1 LFTPG
6 HLQYLKMF
14 SSPLRLFPLFP
25 NNVFSLPLNEFI
37 LFLPAKFQ
45 IITNYKYMY
54 IFQTNM
60 TINIIGYNQN
70 GHSLQYFLETYMD
83 LFMAKRKLNLE

>member
-1 LFTPG
+1 
-6 HLQYLKMF
+6 MF

-45 IITNYKYMY
+45 IEAKPRIIEIEETFAENSINQEDIAPVHGKRRIGKCGQVRRASLRVTDEITL
-54 IFQTNM
+54 
-60 TINIIGYNQN
+60 GWA
-70 GHSLQYFLETYMD
+70 L
-83 LFMAKRKLNLE
+83 